1 MNKYISSFTVTLLVL
16 ICLCLCTILILCGL
30 ALAVMSDPN
39 LPSIITSPMPFVT
52 REPTPTV
59 VVSRLPVE
67 SAALDTRALLE
78 NTEVPINDPT
88 NLACRLQDKCNIPAT
103 LPPPAAPRQV
113 GEQETFWAF
122 NQDTNTNF
130 QVTATLRYVTDHL
143 YFWVQNDVRYNKD
156 DLKAL
161 ADTFESDIYPTD
173 REFFG
178 SEWTPGVDGDP
189 HIYALYASNL
199 GANVAGLFGSTDE
212 YNPLVNPY
220 SNAHEMF
227 LIDSRTSLG
236 GSYVYS
242 TMAHEFQH
250 MIHWYQDRNEEA
262 WMNEGF
268 AELAA
273 FINGYDVGG
282 FDWLYSNGPD
292 LQLNDWPD
300 QTQDSSPHY
309 GAGYLFLAYF
319 LDRFGEDATKALVKN
334 QENGMVSVDST
345 LRQIDATDPQ
355 TGQPI
360 TADDFFLD
368 WAVTNYVMDG
378 TVGDGRYVY
387 HNYASAPQTS
397 ATETVSTC
405 PSEPATRTVHQY
417 GVDYIRITC
426 PGDYTLRFTGATST
440 RILSADPHSGSYAF
454 WSNIGDVSD
463 MTLTREFDF
472 TAVSAPITF
481 NYWTWYDL
489 EKDYDYVYLE
499 ASTDGQRWQ
508 ILVTPSG
515 TADNPSGNSY
525 GWGYNGLSNG
535 WIQESVNL
543 SQFAGQKVSLR
554 FEYVTDA
561 EVYTQG
567 FLLDDLSIPAINYA
581 TDFEGGDGG
590 PALPA
595 PVPPRPGPDGTGQAQ
610 VSGAEGW
617 LAAGF
622 ARIQNLLPQTF
633 RLALILQGSQGT
645 TVQIVPV
652 GADQTADI
660 PLHLGG
666 GEQATLVV
674 VGTTRFTRELAAY
687 QFEIR

>member
-1 MNKYISSFTVTLLVL
+1 MSKFLRQPYLLVFIVL
-16 ICLCLCTILILCGL
+16 ICLCCCTILVLCGA
-30 ALAVMSDPN
+30 ALAH
-39 LPSIITSPMPFVT
+39 
-52 REPTPTV
+52 TV
-59 VVSRLPVE
+59 VVPRLPVE
-67 SAALDTRALLE
+67 SVPLDTRLLLE
-78 NTEVPINDPT
+78 HTEVPINDPPD
-88 NLACRLQDKCNIPAT
+88 LACRLQDKCNIPAT

-143 YFWVQNDVRYNKD
+143 YFWVENDVRYNKD
-156 DLKAL
+156 DLQAL
-161 ADTFESDIYPTD
+161 ADTFETKIYPTD

-189 HIYALYASNL
+189 HIYALYVRGL
-199 GANVAGLFGSTDE
+199 GSNVAGLFGSSDE
-212 YNPLVNPY
+212 YNPLVSQY

-227 LIDSRTSLG
+227 LIDTGTALG

-282 FDWLYSNGPD
+282 FDWLYSNNPD

-300 QTQDSSPHY
+300 LTQDSTPHY
-309 GAGYLFLAYF
+309 GAAYMFLTYF
-319 LDRFGEDATKALVKN
+319 LDRFGEDATQSLVKN

-345 LRQIDATDPQ
+345 LTQIGATDPQ
-355 TGQPI
+355 TSQPI

-378 TVGDGRYVY
+378 SVGDGRYVY

-405 PSEPATRTVHQY
+405 PYEPATRTVHQY
-417 GVDYIRITC
+417 GVDYVRITC
-426 PGDYTLRFTGATST
+426 PGDYTLHFTGGTST
-440 RILSADPHSGSYAF
+440 RILPADPHSGSYAF

-472 TAVSAPITF
+472 TSVSAPITF
-481 NYWTWYDL
+481 SYWTWYDL

-499 ASTDGQRWQ
+499 ASTDGQHWQ
-508 ILVTPSG
+508 ILITPSG
-515 TADNPSGNSY
+515 TAENPSGNSY

-535 WIQESVNL
+535 WIQESVDL

-567 FLLDDLSIPAINYA
+567 FLLDDLSIPPINYTA
-581 TDFEGGDGG
+581 DFESDDGG
-590 PALPA
+590 LALPA
-595 PVPPRPGPDGTGQAQ
+595 PVPQAQ
-610 VSGAEGW
+610 VSEAEGW
-617 LAAGF
+617 QAAGF
-622 ARIQNLLPQTF
+622 VRIQNVLPQIF
-633 RLALILQGSQGT
+633 RLALILKGSQST

-652 GADQTADI
+652 GADQTAEI
-660 PLHLGG
+660 PLHLSG
-666 GEQATLVV
+666 GEEATLVV
-674 VGTTRFTRELAAY
+674 SGTARFTRELAAY

>member
-1 MNKYISSFTVTLLVL
+1 MSKFLGHPCLLVFVVL
-16 ICLCLCTILILCGL
+16 ICLCCCTILVLCGA
-30 ALAVMSDPN
+30 ALVLVSNP
-39 LPSIITSPMPFVT
+39 IIAPIVLSPMPFAT
-52 REPTPTV
+52 SDPTPTV
-59 VVSRLPVE
+59 VVPRLPVE
-67 SAALDTRALLE
+67 SVPLDTRLLLE
-78 NTEVPINDPT
+78 NTEVPINDPPD
-88 NLACRLQDKCNIPAT
+88 LACRLQGKCNIPAT
-103 LPPPAAPRQV
+103 LPPPVAPRQV

-143 YFWVQNDVRYNKD
+143 YFWVQDDVRYNKD

-161 ADTFESDIYPTD
+161 ADTFETQIYPTD

-189 HIYALYASNL
+189 HIYALYARNL
-199 GANVAGLFGSTDE
+199 GANVAGLFGSSDE
-212 YNPLVNPY
+212 YNPLVSQY

-227 LIDSRTSLG
+227 LIDTGTSLG
-236 GSYVYS
+236 GSYIYS

-250 MIHWYQDRNEEA
+250 MIHWYQDRNEEG
-262 WMNEGF
+262 WINEGF

-282 FDWLYSNGPD
+282 FDWLYATNPD

-300 QTQDSSPHY
+300 QSQDTAPHY
-309 GAGYLFLAYF
+309 GAGFLYLTYF
-319 LDRFGEDATKALVKN
+319 LDRFGEEATQALVKN
-334 QENGMVSVDST
+334 QENGMASVDSS

-360 TADDFFLD
+360 TSDDFFLD

-378 TVGDGRYVY
+378 SIGDGRYIY

-397 ATETVSTC
+397 ATETVSAC

-426 PGDYTLRFTGATST
+426 LGDYTLYFTGATST
-440 RILSADPHSGSYAF
+440 RILSGDPHSGSYAF

-481 NYWTWYDL
+481 SYWTWYDL

-499 ASTDGQRWQ
+499 ASTDGQHWQ
-508 ILVTPSG
+508 ILITPSG
-515 TADNPSGNSY
+515 TAEDPSGNSY

-535 WIQESVNL
+535 WIQESVDL

-567 FLLDDLSIPAINYA
+567 FLLDDLSIPAINYT
-581 TDFEGGDGG
+581 TDFESD
-590 PALPA
+590 
-595 PVPPRPGPDGTGQAQ
+595 D
-610 VSGAEGW
+610 SGW
-617 LAAGF
+617 QAAGF
-622 ARIQNLLPQTF
+622 VRIQNLLPQTF
-633 RLALILQGSQGT
+633 RLALILKGNQST
-645 TVQIVPV
+645 TVQIIPLS
-652 GADQTADI
+652 ADQTADI

-666 GEQATLVV
+666 GEEATLVV
-674 VGTTRFTRELAAY
+674 GGTTRFTRELAAY